1 MLSALGIETG
11 QLAGTYPYVR
21 LGNGPKTLLVIPGLS
36 DAMFDGTYGRSDAL
50 LYRRAFRHALE
61 NGYAVYVVSRPR
73 GLGDNQSIAAMARDY
88 ATVLESIVGSAS
100 VLGLS
105 LGGLI
110 GQELARLRPEL
121 VDRLVVA
128 VAGCRLAAS
137 GRPIVRELR
146 GHALEREW
154 SAIRARLDEAMY
166 TGVRRQVYP
175 RYART
180 AGRLR
185 PPTPAVAHDVVA
197 SIDAVLEYDASDRLD
212 EIGPRTLVI
221 GGAEDPFFPEEILRE
236 THAGLPD
243 SQLALF
249 RDGRHGVF
257 RERKTAFDTW
267 VGRFLDGRE
276 EAARARRQSV

>member
-11 QLAGTYPYVR
+11 QFGGTYPYVR

-36 DAMFDGTYGRSDAL
+36 DAMFDGTYGRVDAL
-50 LYRRAFRHALE
+50 LLRRAFRNYLE
-61 NGYAVYVVSRPR
+61 AGYVVYVVSRPR
-73 GLGDNQSIAAMARDY
+73 GLGDNQSIASMARDY
-88 ATVLESIVGSAS
+88 ANVLESYVGSAS
-100 VLGLS
+100 VLGIS

-146 GHALEREW
+146 GRALEREW
-154 SAIRARLDEAMY
+154 SEIRARLDETMY
-166 TGVRRQVYP
+166 TGLRRRVIP
-175 RYART
+175 TVART
-180 AGRLR
+180 VGRLR
-185 PPTPAVAHDVVA
+185 PPTPAVAHDVVT
-197 SIDAVLEYDASDRLD
+197 SIDAVLEYDASDRLG
-212 EIGPRTLVI
+212 EIEPRTLVI
-221 GGAEDPFFPEEILRE
+221 GAAEDPFFPEEILRE

-243 SQLALF
+243 SQLAMF

-257 RERKTAFDTW
+257 RERRAAFDNW
-267 VGRFLDGRE
+267 VTRFLAG
-276 EAARARRQSV
+276 EATRVRRQPS